1 VLRSTDPVVTMPCP
15 LIGLNIAADNI
26 TLNCHGHELSGAP
39 TIAGIVLEARTG
51 VTVRNCKI
59 TASKRAFISPTP
71 AATR

>member
-26 TLNCHGHELSGAP
+26 TLNGHELSGAP